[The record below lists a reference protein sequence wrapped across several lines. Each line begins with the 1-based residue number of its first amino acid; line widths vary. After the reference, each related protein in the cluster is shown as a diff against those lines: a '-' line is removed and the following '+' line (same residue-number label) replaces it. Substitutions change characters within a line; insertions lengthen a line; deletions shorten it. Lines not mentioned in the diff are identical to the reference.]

1 MPVVRGNR
9 LTLVHRA
16 SCGKAEDAILLED
29 IPRNEW
35 IQMIY
40 HFRVSQ
46 KNDGFLRVWI
56 ETLDNIDALDQNKPL
71 FEHIGNFG
79 FGLWDS
85 NDVLQV
91 RPSSD
96 RTNWTDLKFGMYNH
110 SSRDYDQ
117 DEERWLFYDD
127 MMNIN
132 GNPENAFL
140 MSQGYVNEQGL
151 YDSAVSIKKAISSQV
166 LGEPT
171 NEAEAAEKRVSES
184 ERIER
189 LYQAKKATLS
199 PERLAWEILLEENLG
214 NDFYLPIHKRDFV
227 NGVSTGW
234 DFVADDPNL
243 PRVLLIGDSISR
255 GYTLPTRKVLA
266 GKANVHRAPEN
277 CRHTANGLQKLDM
290 WLGTKKWDVIHFN
303 FGIHDRRTPIPEY
316 INRLTQIVTRL
327 QATGATLIWATTTPV
342 PYDPKKERTDTSIVE
357 RNAAAA
363 VLMER
368 HSIAI
373 NDLYTAIKPHLAT
386 LQKPK
391 QDVHF
396 KAAGNEFLANR
407 VAEAIQS
414 KILAESRR

>member
-1 MPVVRGNR
+1 MLIGNKLVFGGILLVQVMILSSTAYALKVNMEHVRYTDFSDGTKSPYKDCTTQRPNYVRVEEMDGDRVVKLYWTQTGYDGTRMDKGAEGCSKLEIYKEGWQAYKVYLPDPGFPKNKTGSISQIFSLGGCSSWAAMPVVRGNR

-151 YDSAVSIKKAISSQV
+151 YDSAVSIKKATTQETV
-166 LGEPT
+166 
-171 NEAEAAEKRVSES
+171 N
-184 ERIER
+184 
-189 LYQAKKATLS
+189 AT
-199 PERLAWEILLEENLG
+199 I
-214 NDFYLPIHKRDFV
+214 D
-227 NGVSTGW
+227 
-234 DFVADDPNL
+234 
-243 PRVLLIGDSISR
+243 
-255 GYTLPTRKVLA
+255 
-266 GKANVHRAPEN
+266 PEN
-277 CRHTANGLQKLDM
+277 
-290 WLGTKKWDVIHFN
+290 
-303 FGIHDRRTPIPEY
+303 
-316 INRLTQIVTRL
+316 
-327 QATGATLIWATTTPV
+327 
-342 PYDPKKERTDTSIVE
+342 
-357 RNAAAA
+357 
-363 VLMER
+363 
-368 HSIAI
+368 
-373 NDLYTAIKPHLAT
+373 
-386 LQKPK
+386 
-391 QDVHF
+391 
-396 KAAGNEFLANR
+396 
-407 VAEAIQS
+407 
-414 KILAESRR
+414 